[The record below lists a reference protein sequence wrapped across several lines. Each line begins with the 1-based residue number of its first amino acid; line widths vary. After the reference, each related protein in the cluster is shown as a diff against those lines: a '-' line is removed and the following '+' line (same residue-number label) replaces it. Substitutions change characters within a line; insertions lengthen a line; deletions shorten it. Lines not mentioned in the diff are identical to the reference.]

1 MGVGRIR
8 RKGAQKQGRRRRT
21 RQQLPGYPLGG
32 DAAAQPTWDREVVHA
47 GSAPSHSQ
55 AAAAHRSASTIRG
68 RKLSPL
74 ALRTARTPAAMREP
88 CRRLPAVFEPPQ
100 AIN

>member
-1 MGVGRIR
+1 MGVGGIR
-8 RKGAQKQGRRRRT
+8 RKGAQNQGRRRRT

-32 DAAAQPTWDREVVHA
+32 EAAAKPRWDREVVHA